1 MQKGRSKKTRRKKSK
16 ALPGMVQNFQANNV
30 SGHRLTLKPR
40 ELGLFNKGRTSTAVK
55 GRGLPDL
62 VFSEMKFLQKEKVQP
77 EANREPE
84 VAKKKRKKDHA
95 QTKEGEISAFFNA
108 TRPELTESDE
118 NTRPEHAAIL
128 DDKRR
133 AYNQH
138 PPINTTI
145 PTVELTDK
153 ASYLGFESRRPRHG
167 STSYVSWSESIHAP
181 STTPARLPIEADT
194 IHGQRDS
201 DLRGRY
207 KRKTD
212 REKDQSKRPAP
223 PTARKQADDH
233 IAERFRVPS
242 LVPSHNRT
250 SRSHSYPQHS
260 SSPRR
265 MNLVDRSARFEST
278 DTACSPLSMP
288 PSMPHASMDV
298 RPTRPGRSPRDARQG
313 VAANTDA
320 YSPAESQNR
329 SYSDYGNDDGELQT
343 SSDLE
348 RVLQQCNE
356 IFHERRQAATPRR
369 RHTEQIEPS
378 HSRHSTRRQNMRD
391 SHAPN
396 RRVHTVRF
404 ADPPYQE
411 RTLPNSTGPSIYEQQ
426 TQYRQSPPHSYMEED
441 MYQSSYPMEHGYP
454 DNNER
459 TCEPNWEGLSEEAIS
474 YGLEESFEILD
485 GEEEFTAS
493 IGRGHPSDLR
503 AENDVV
509 APGFWR
515 PNKLY

>member
-1 MQKGRSKKTRRKKSK
+1 
-16 ALPGMVQNFQANNV
+16 
-30 SGHRLTLKPR
+30 
-40 ELGLFNKGRTSTAVK
+40 
-55 GRGLPDL
+55 
-62 VFSEMKFLQKEKVQP
+62 MKFLQKEKVQP

-242 LVPSHNRT
+242 LLAIVDAAVNATCEHGRP
-250 SRSHSYPQHS
+250 PD
-260 SSPRR
+260 SPRKKPKR
-265 MNLVDRSARFEST
+265 CATRGGRKHRCVFAR
-278 DTACSPLSMP
+278 
-288 PSMPHASMDV
+288 
-298 RPTRPGRSPRDARQG
+298 R
-313 VAANTDA
+313 
-320 YSPAESQNR
+320 
-329 SYSDYGNDDGELQT
+329 
-343 SSDLE
+343 
-348 RVLQQCNE
+348 
-356 IFHERRQAATPRR
+356 
-369 RHTEQIEPS
+369 EPK
-378 HSRHSTRRQNMRD
+378 
-391 SHAPN
+391 P
-396 RRVHTVRF
+396 
-404 ADPPYQE
+404 
-411 RTLPNSTGPSIYEQQ
+411 
-426 TQYRQSPPHSYMEED
+426 
-441 MYQSSYPMEHGYP
+441 
-454 DNNER
+454 
-459 TCEPNWEGLSEEAIS
+459 
-474 YGLEESFEILD
+474 
-485 GEEEFTAS
+485 
-493 IGRGHPSDLR
+493 
-503 AENDVV
+503 
-509 APGFWR
+509 
-515 PNKLY
+515 